1 MSATT
6 LVCSARGAGLNEP
19 VRRARQAAAIAKATA
34 EPPNAN
40 PIATPARIPPTGG
53 PTNWFIVSSTA
64 YSRPFALASRS
75 RSTTLGM
82 IDWAAVSNRVSPTPS
97 TNAAT

>member
-6 LVCSARGAGLNEP
+6 LVGRRSPRGRLERA
-19 VRRARQAAAIAKATA
+19 VRRARSAAIAKATA
-34 EPPNAN
+34 EPPKAK

-64 YSRPFALASRS
+64 YSRPLAWLSRS

-82 IDWAAVSNRVSPTPS
+82 IDWAAVSNSVSPTPS
-97 TNAAT
+97 TNAAR